1 VQSPNLQW
9 GKQIHPFDW
18 SVPSVLS
25 SIYEFPK
32 DWQFPPRAYILHS
45 DPRNI
50 EAWKGMIQ
58 SNDKMLISNKNH
70 GVRYHYDWEPERLIR
85 PQDVILLVEENKQLI
100 RQPKLTLSD
109 GRTIFFKQNDSRF
122 SFPPFPET
130 SLFSRLIPSTTITN
144 DQKNSPA
151 IYLEPQK

>member
-1 VQSPNLQW
+1 
-9 GKQIHPFDW
+9 
-18 SVPSVLS
+18 VPSVLS
-25 SIYEFPK
+25 SIYQFPR
-32 DWQFPPRAYILHS
+32 DWKFPPRVYLLNS
-45 DPRNI
+45 TLQTVDL
-50 EAWKGMIQ
+50 WKRMIQ
-58 SNDKMLISNKNH
+58 SDGNFLISNQNQ
-70 GVRYHYDWEPERLIR
+70 GVRFHYDWEPERLIQ
-85 PQDVILLVEENKQLI
+85 PQDVILLVEENKKLI

-130 SLFSRLIPSTTITN
+130 SLFSRLIPTTTITN